1 MERTGLDIEIILK
14 TVANLANQHGLE
26 SVTLKMLADE
36 LGVKTPSLYN
46 YIKNQNDLK
55 NKLMLYGW
63 KEVNRQ
69 IMQSTAGIGGYEAIK
84 VMCRV
89 FYHYALENPGV
100 FSAMLWYNKFQ
111 DEESKEA
118 TDGIFSVFLRIT
130 ESLHISEYNSQHLVR
145 TFRSFVEGFALLVNN
160 NAFGNPISVEDSFE
174 LSLDIFVEGMKM
186 YENR

>member
-1 MERTGLDIEIILK
+1 
-14 TVANLANQHGLE
+14 
-26 SVTLKMLADE
+26 
-36 LGVKTPSLYN
+36 
-46 YIKNQNDLK
+46 
-55 NKLMLYGW
+55 
-63 KEVNRQ
+63 
-69 IMQSTAGIGGYEAIK
+69 MQSTAGIGGYEAIK